1 MNLNSLYLVPVISR
15 TLVHPR
21 VLRLDRAYYTIL
33 DTAHEYGKPFV
44 SRDIGRLVHGDPI
57 RVVHVF
63 PRMLMVDTLK
73 SNIKQA
79 TG

>member
-1 MNLNSLYLVPVISR
+1 MNLNSLYLLPVISR

-44 SRDIGRLVHGDPI
+44 SRDIVHGDPI